1 MLEAIWVR
9 DALVSSVE
17 AAFSSEMLDSL
28 AARYGEAACQKLLAG
43 RGEGMT
49 MSVTY
54 YPQINEF
61 RGVSSLQ
68 IVIQNYI
75 C

>member
-1 MLEAIWVR
+1 
-9 DALVSSVE
+9 
-17 AAFSSEMLDSL
+17 
-28 AARYGEAACQKLLAG
+28 
-43 RGEGMT
+43 MT

>member
-1 MLEAIWVR
+1 MLG
-9 DALVSSVE
+9 
-17 AAFSSEMLDSL
+17 SL
-28 AARYGEAACQKLLAG
+28 AARYGEDACRKLLAG